1 VTGLFLFVA
10 LLLAGALLGSPLVW
24 WLRGWHDR
32 TDAAIKRQID
42 ELARRDWQSDILRES
57 AAQHAPSMWEATR

>member
-1 VTGLFLFVA
+1 MTGLALFVG

-32 TDAAIKRQID
+32 VDADLRAIDRMARAD
-42 ELARRDWQSDILRES
+42 ARREALR
-57 AAQHAPSMWEATR
+57 